1 MIKKI
6 FLYLNLFLFITNCGF
21 QPLYSINERD
31 NINFEILKYEGDRD
45 INFDLISKLRSNSNP
60 EGKVYKIII
69 ITNYGKKTIANNLA
83 GEPEEYQVEST
94 ANFTIIEN
102 NSENKFSISEKFVM
116 KNFSDDFEERNY
128 ETNIKKS
135 MANLIYKK
143 FLLQI
148 KKIK

>member
-6 FLYLNLFLFITNCGF
+6 FLSLNLFLFITNCGF

-69 ITNYGKKTIANNLA
+69 ITKGDKH
-83 GEPEEYQVEST
+83 
-94 ANFTIIEN
+94 EN
-102 NSENKFSISEKFVM
+102 HK
-116 KNFSDDFEERNY
+116 KNFRENHKRGNY
-128 ETNIKKS
+128 
-135 MANLIYKK
+135 
-143 FLLQI
+143 
-148 KKIK
+148 